1 MDRNSLLAFLL
12 IAVIIFMM
20 PEYYKL
26 VYPPSPPTDSL
37 VVVDNEK
44 RVRTMTPPVDK
55 TIPPPTYNKPDE
67 GAKEFTVNTNLYTAN
82 ISSINGGSMA
92 SFELHNYALND
103 SESVELIDSNNK
115 NNLILSFRSIDGED
129 ISLASGWISDN
140 EYDINVYDNKAS
152 ATFKRTVDGK
162 QITKTL
168 TFYPDKY
175 IIDMVVDLSAIQ
187 PWVSQGVSSVRWSG
201 GLPLTEPN
209 KKDEQTYYQA
219 IVFQGNETYSPKPK
233 DPSQAR
239 LERMDYPTDW
249 VAIRTKYFITALV
262 PKIQAP
268 GSEVLAIE
276 ENGNSR
282 YDVGVFFNVD
292 RPFLYALYLGPLE
305 YGRIKQ
311 LGNSLDQTMNFGW
324 AFIRPI
330 SKAVHWFLL
339 FLHNYIPNYGF
350 VLLFFSVFIKILVY
364 PLTNKSYVSTK
375 KMQAIQPMLNDLREK
390 HKNDQR
396 KFAQAQM
403 ALFKEH
409 GVNPLS
415 GCVPILLQ
423 MPLLF
428 ALFTV
433 FRSSIELRGAPFML
447 WINDLSRPDAVFD
460 LGINIPLYGS
470 QVAILPLLMGVTMF
484 IQMKL
489 TPTPQS
495 GGQQKFMMY
504 FMNGFF
510 VLIFNQFPSGLV
522 LYYTLFNVLTILQ
535 QKYLTPVST
544 TGGLEKKK
552 GG

>member
-26 VYPPSPPTDSL
+26 VYPPSPPADTL
-37 VVVDNEK
+37 IVDNERRIK
-44 RVRTMTPPVDK
+44 VVTPPVDK
-55 TIPPPTYNKPDE
+55 TTPPPSYDKPGE
-67 GAKEFTVNTNLYTAN
+67 EATVFTVITNLYTAN
-82 ISSINGGSMA
+82 ISSINGGSIA
-92 SFELHNYALND
+92 SFVLHNYALND
-103 SESVELIDSNNK
+103 SENVELIDNNNI
-115 NNLILSFRSIDGED
+115 NNLMVGFRSIDGD
-129 ISLASGWISDN
+129 DVSLVSGWISNND
-140 EYDINVYDNKAS
+140 YDINVYDNETTV
-152 ATFKRTVDGK
+152 TFKKTIDDK
-162 QITKTL
+162 QITKAL

-175 IIDMVVDLSAIQ
+175 IIDVSVDLSAIQ
-187 PWVSQGVSSVRWSG
+187 PQVSQGVSTVRWSG

-219 IVFQGNETYSPKPK
+219 MVFQGDETYSPKPK
-233 DPSQAR
+233 DPDEAR

-249 VAIRTKYFITALV
+249 IAIRTKYFITALV
-262 PKIQAP
+262 PKKPAP

-276 ENGNSR
+276 ENGNR
-282 YDVGVFFNVD
+282 RFDVGVFFNVD
-292 RPFLYALYLGPLE
+292 RPFFYALYLGPLE

-350 VLLFFSVFIKILVY
+350 VLIVFSVFIKILVY
-364 PLTNKSYVSTK
+364 PLTHKSYVSTK

-447 WINDLSRPDAVFD
+447 WISDLSRPDAVFD

-470 QVAILPLLMGVTMF
+470 QVAILPLLMGITMF

-510 VLIFNQFPSGLV
+510 ILIFNQFPSGLV

-535 QKYLTPVST
+535 QKYLTPSST
-544 TGGLEKKK
+544 LGGLDKKIS
-552 GG
+552 G

>member
-12 IAVIIFMM
+12 IAVIIFLM

-26 VYPPSPPTDSL
+26 VYPPQPFTDSL
-37 VVVDNEK
+37 FVDNEK
-44 RVRTMTPPVDK
+44 TVRAVAPSSEK
-55 TIPPPTYNKPDE
+55 TIPPPSYDNPGE
-67 GAKEFTVNTNLYTAN
+67 RAKEFSVITNLYSAN
-82 ISSINGGSMA
+82 ISSINGGSVS
-92 SFELHNYALND
+92 SFVLHNYALND
-103 SESVELIDSNNK
+103 SESVELIDNNNI
-115 NNLILSFRSIDGED
+115 NNLIVGFRSIDGED
-129 ISLASGWISDN
+129 VSLAGGWVSDN
-140 EYDINVYDNKAS
+140 DYDINVYNNETTV
-152 ATFKRTVDGK
+152 TFKKIVDDK
-162 QITKTL
+162 QITKAL

-175 IIDMVVDLSAIQ
+175 IIDMSVDLSAIQ
-187 PWVSQGVSSVRWSG
+187 PWVSQGISIVRWSG

-209 KKDEQTYYQA
+209 KNDELTYYEA
-219 IVFQGNETYSPKPK
+219 MVFQGDETYSPKPK
-233 DPSQAR
+233 DLSQAR

-262 PKIQAP
+262 PEKQAP
-268 GSEVLAIE
+268 GSEVFALE
-276 ENGNSR
+276 ENGNRR

-292 RPFLYALYLGPLE
+292 RPFLYTLYIGPLE
-305 YGRIKQ
+305 YGRIKN
-311 LGNSLDQTMNFGW
+311 LGKNLDQTMNFGW

-339 FLHNYIPNYGF
+339 FLNNYIPNYGF

-364 PLTNKSYVSTK
+364 PLTKKSYVSTK
-375 KMQAIQPMLNDLREK
+375 KMQAIQPLLNDLREK

-447 WINDLSRPDAVFD
+447 WISDLSRPDAVFD

-470 QVAILPLLMGVTMF
+470 QVAILPLLMGITMF
-484 IQMKL
+484 IQMKM

-495 GGQQKFMMY
+495 AGQQKFMLY

-535 QKYLTPVST
+535 QKYLTPQSAS
-544 TGGLEKKK
+544 GGIKK
-552 GG
+552 

>member
-26 VYPPSPPTDSL
+26 VYPPSPPADTL
-37 VVVDNEK
+37 IVDNERRIK
-44 RVRTMTPPVDK
+44 VVTPPVDK
-55 TIPPPTYNKPDE
+55 TTPPPSYDKPGE
-67 GAKEFTVNTNLYTAN
+67 EATVFTVITNLYTAN
-82 ISSINGGSMA
+82 ISSINGGSIA
-92 SFELHNYALND
+92 SFVLHNYALND
-103 SESVELIDSNNK
+103 SESVELIDNNNI
-115 NNLILSFRSIDGED
+115 NNLMVGFRSIDGD
-129 ISLASGWISDN
+129 DVSLVSGWISNND
-140 EYDINVYDNKAS
+140 YDINVYDNETTV
-152 ATFKRTVDGK
+152 TFKKTIDDK
-162 QITKTL
+162 QITKAL

-175 IIDMVVDLSAIQ
+175 IIDVSVDLSAIQ
-187 PWVSQGVSSVRWSG
+187 PQVSQGVSTVRWSG

-209 KKDEQTYYQA
+209 KNDEQTYYQA
-219 IVFQGNETYSPKPK
+219 MVFQGDETYSPKPK
-233 DPSQAR
+233 DLADAR

-249 VAIRTKYFITALV
+249 IAIRTKYFITALV
-262 PKIQAP
+262 PKKQAP

-276 ENGNSR
+276 ENGNR
-282 YDVGVFFNVD
+282 RFDVGVFFNVD
-292 RPFLYALYLGPLE
+292 RPFFYALYLGPLE

-350 VLLFFSVFIKILVY
+350 VLIVFSVFIKILVY
-364 PLTNKSYVSTK
+364 PLTHKSYVSTK

-447 WINDLSRPDAVFD
+447 WISDLSRPDAVFD

-470 QVAILPLLMGVTMF
+470 QVAILPLLMGITMF

-510 VLIFNQFPSGLV
+510 ILIFNQFPSGLV

-535 QKYLTPVST
+535 QKYLTPSST
-544 TGGLEKKK
+544 LGGLDKKIS
-552 GG
+552 G

>member
-12 IAVIIFMM
+12 IAVIIFLM

-26 VYPPSPPTDSL
+26 VYPPQPFTDSL
-37 VVVDNEK
+37 VVDNEK
-44 RVRTMTPPVDK
+44 MVRAVAPSSEK
-55 TIPPPTYNKPDE
+55 TIPPPSYDKPGE
-67 GAKEFTVNTNLYTAN
+67 GAREFSVITNLYSAN
-82 ISSINGGSMA
+82 ISSINGGSVS
-92 SFELHNYALND
+92 SFVLHNYALND
-103 SESVELIDSNNK
+103 SESVELIDNNNI
-115 NNLILSFRSIDGED
+115 NNLMVGFRSIDGED
-129 ISLASGWISDN
+129 VSLAGGWVSDN
-140 EYDINVYDNKAS
+140 DYDINVYNNETTV
-152 ATFKRTVDGK
+152 TFKKIVDDK
-162 QITKTL
+162 QITKAL

-175 IIDMVVDLSAIQ
+175 IIDMSVDLSAIQ
-187 PWVSQGVSSVRWSG
+187 PWVSQGVSTVRWSG

-209 KKDEQTYYQA
+209 KNDELTYYEA
-219 IVFQGNETYSPKPK
+219 MVFQGDETYYPKPK

-249 VAIRTKYFITALV
+249 VAIRTKYFISTLV
-262 PKIQAP
+262 PDKQAP

-276 ENGNSR
+276 ENGNRR
-282 YDVGVFFNVD
+282 YDVGLFFNVD
-292 RPFLYALYLGPLE
+292 RPFLCTLYIGPLE
-305 YGRIKQ
+305 YGRIKK
-311 LGNSLDQTMNFGW
+311 LGNNLDQTMNFGW

-350 VLLFFSVFIKILVY
+350 VLLVFSVFIKILVY
-364 PLTNKSYVSTK
+364 PLTKKSYVSTK
-375 KMQAIQPMLNDLREK
+375 KMQAIQPLLNDLREK

-447 WINDLSRPDAVFD
+447 WISDLSRPDAVFD

-470 QVAILPLLMGVTMF
+470 QVAILPLLMGITMF
-484 IQMKL
+484 IQMKM

-495 GGQQKFMMY
+495 AGQQKFMLY

-535 QKYLTPVST
+535 QKYLTPQSAS
-544 TGGLEKKK
+544 GGIKK
-552 GG
+552 

>member
-12 IAVIIFMM
+12 IAVIIFLM

-26 VYPPSPPTDSL
+26 VYPPPPPVDTL
-37 VVVDNEK
+37 VVDNETPI
-44 RVRTMTPPVDK
+44 RTIAPIIENTTPPQ
-55 TIPPPTYNKPDE
+55 PYNSIE
-67 GAKEFTVNTNLYTAN
+67 EVAQEFSVITDLYSAN
-82 ISSINGGSMA
+82 ISSKNGGSVA
-92 SFELHNYALND
+92 SFVLHNYALND
-103 SESVELIDSNNK
+103 SERVELIDHNNI
-115 NNLILSFRSIDGED
+115 NNLMVGFRSTDGED
-129 ISLASGWISDN
+129 ISLASGWVSDN
-140 EYDINVYDNKAS
+140 EYDINVYDNETTV
-152 ATFKRTVDGK
+152 TFKKTVNNK
-162 QITKTL
+162 QITKAL

-175 IIDMVVDLSAIQ
+175 IIDVSVDLSAIQ
-187 PWVSQGVSSVRWSG
+187 PWVSQGVSTVRWSG

-209 KKDEQTYYQA
+209 KSDENTYYEA
-219 IVFQGNETYSPKPK
+219 MVFQGDETYSPKPK
-233 DPSQAR
+233 DLAQAR

-249 VAIRTKYFITALV
+249 VAIRTKYFISALV
-262 PKIQAP
+262 PKKQAP
-268 GSEVLAIE
+268 GSEVLALE
-276 ENGNSR
+276 ENGNKSF
-282 YDVGVFFNVD
+282 DVGLFFKVD
-292 RPFLYALYLGPLE
+292 RPFSCSLYIGPLE
-305 YGRIKQ
+305 YGRIKK
-311 LGNSLDQTMNFGW
+311 LGENLDRTMNFGW

-350 VLLFFSVFIKILVY
+350 VLIVFSVFIKILVY
-364 PLTNKSYVSTK
+364 PLTNKSYASTK

-415 GCVPILLQ
+415 GCIPILLQ

-447 WINDLSRPDAVFD
+447 WISDLSRPDAVFD
-460 LGINIPLYGS
+460 LGINIPLYGN
-470 QVAILPLLMGVTMF
+470 QVAILPLLMGITMF
-484 IQMKL
+484 IQMKM

-495 GGQQKFMMY
+495 GGQQKFMLY

-535 QKYLTPVST
+535 QKYLIPQSSL
-544 TGGLEKKK
+544 GALKKK
-552 GG
+552 NSG

>member
-12 IAVIIFMM
+12 IAVIIFLM

-26 VYPPSPPTDSL
+26 VYPPQPFTDSL
-37 VVVDNEK
+37 FVDNEK
-44 RVRTMTPPVDK
+44 RVRTVTSSGEK
-55 TIPPPTYNKPDE
+55 TIPPPSYDRPGE
-67 GAKEFTVNTNLYTAN
+67 SAREFSVITNLYSAN
-82 ISSINGGSMA
+82 ISSINGGSIS
-92 SFELHNYALND
+92 SFVLHNYALND
-103 SESVELIDSNNK
+103 SESVELIDNNNI
-115 NNLILSFRSIDGED
+115 NNLIVGFRSIDGED
-129 ISLASGWISDN
+129 ISLASGWVSDN
-140 EYDINVYDNKAS
+140 DYDINVYNNETTV
-152 ATFKRTVDGK
+152 TFKKIVDDK
-162 QITKTL
+162 QITKAL

-175 IIDMVVDLSAIQ
+175 IIDMSVDLSAIQ
-187 PWVSQGVSSVRWSG
+187 PWVSQGVSTVRWSG

-209 KKDEQTYYQA
+209 KNDELTYYEA
-219 IVFQGNETYSPKPK
+219 MVFQGAATYSPKPK
-233 DPSQAR
+233 DLSQAR

-262 PKIQAP
+262 PEKQAP
-268 GSEVLAIE
+268 GSEVFALE
-276 ENGNSR
+276 ENGNRR
-282 YDVGVFFNVD
+282 YDVGVFFTVD
-292 RPFLYALYLGPLE
+292 RPFLYTLYIGPLE
-305 YGRIKQ
+305 YGRIKN
-311 LGNSLDQTMNFGW
+311 LGKNLDQTMNFGW

-339 FLHNYIPNYGF
+339 FLNNYIPNYGF

-364 PLTNKSYVSTK
+364 PLTKKSYVSTK
-375 KMQAIQPMLNDLREK
+375 KMQAIQPLLNDLREK

-470 QVAILPLLMGVTMF
+470 QVAILPLLMGITMF
-484 IQMKL
+484 IQMKM

-495 GGQQKFMMY
+495 AGQQKFMLY

-535 QKYLTPVST
+535 QKYLTPQSAS
-544 TGGLEKKK
+544 GGIKK
-552 GG
+552 

>member
-26 VYPPSPPTDSL
+26 VYPPSPPADTL
-37 VVVDNEK
+37 VVDSEK
-44 RVRTMTPPVDK
+44 RIKVVTPPVDK
-55 TIPPPTYNKPDE
+55 TTPPPSYDKPGED
-67 GAKEFTVNTNLYTAN
+67 ATVFTVITNLYTAN
-82 ISSINGGSMA
+82 ISSINGGSIA
-92 SFELHNYALND
+92 SFVLHNYALND
-103 SESVELIDSNNK
+103 SESVELIDNNNI
-115 NNLILSFRSIDGED
+115 NNLMVGFRSIDGD
-129 ISLASGWISDN
+129 DVSLVSGWISNND
-140 EYDINVYDNKAS
+140 YDINVYDNETTV
-152 ATFKRTVDGK
+152 TFKKTIDDK
-162 QITKTL
+162 QITKAL

-175 IIDMVVDLSAIQ
+175 IIDVSVDLSAIQ
-187 PWVSQGVSSVRWSG
+187 PQVSQGVSTVRWSG

-219 IVFQGNETYSPKPK
+219 MVFQGDETYSPKPK
-233 DPSQAR
+233 DPADAR

-249 VAIRTKYFITALV
+249 IAIRTKYFITALV
-262 PKIQAP
+262 PKKQAP

-276 ENGNSR
+276 ENGNRR
-282 YDVGVFFNVD
+282 YDIGVFFNVD
-292 RPFLYALYLGPLE
+292 RPFFYTLYVGPLE

-311 LGNSLDQTMNFGW
+311 LGNNLDQTMNFGW

-350 VLLFFSVFIKILVY
+350 VLLIFSVFIKILVY

-470 QVAILPLLMGVTMF
+470 QVAILPLLMGITMF

-535 QKYLTPVST
+535 QKYLTPGST
-544 TGGLEKKK
+544 LGGLYKKK
-552 GG
+552 SG

>member
-12 IAVIIFMM
+12 IAVIIFLM

-26 VYPPSPPTDSL
+26 VYPPQPFTDSL
-37 VVVDNEK
+37 FVDNEK
-44 RVRTMTPPVDK
+44 TVRAVAPSSEK
-55 TIPPPTYNKPDE
+55 TIPPPSYDKPGE
-67 GAKEFTVNTNLYTAN
+67 GAREFSVITNLYSAN
-82 ISSINGGSMA
+82 ISSINGGSVS
-92 SFELHNYALND
+92 SFVLHNYALND
-103 SESVELIDSNNK
+103 SESVELIDNNNI
-115 NNLILSFRSIDGED
+115 NNLIVGFRSTGGED
-129 ISLASGWISDN
+129 VSLAGGWVSDN
-140 EYDINVYDNKAS
+140 DYDINVYNNETTV
-152 ATFKRTVDGK
+152 TFKKIVDDK
-162 QITKTL
+162 QITKAL

-175 IIDMVVDLSAIQ
+175 IIDMSVDLSAIQ
-187 PWVSQGVSSVRWSG
+187 PWVSQGVSTVRWSG

-209 KKDEQTYYQA
+209 KNDELTYYEA
-219 IVFQGNETYSPKPK
+219 MVFQGDETYSPKPK
-233 DPSQAR
+233 DLSQAR

-262 PKIQAP
+262 PEKQAP
-268 GSEVLAIE
+268 GSEVFALE
-276 ENGNSR
+276 ENGNRR

-292 RPFLYALYLGPLE
+292 RPFLYTLYIGPLE
-305 YGRIKQ
+305 YGRIKN
-311 LGNSLDQTMNFGW
+311 LGKNLDQTMNFGW

-339 FLHNYIPNYGF
+339 FLNNYIPNYGF

-364 PLTNKSYVSTK
+364 PLTKKSYVSTK
-375 KMQAIQPMLNDLREK
+375 KMQAIQPLLNDLREK

-447 WINDLSRPDAVFD
+447 WISDLSRPDAVFD

-470 QVAILPLLMGVTMF
+470 QVAILPLLMGITMF
-484 IQMKL
+484 IQMKM

-495 GGQQKFMMY
+495 AGQQKFMLY

-535 QKYLTPVST
+535 QKYLTPQSAS
-544 TGGLEKKK
+544 GGIKK
-552 GG
+552 

>member
-26 VYPPSPPTDSL
+26 VYPPSPPADTL
-37 VVVDNEK
+37 IVDNERRIK
-44 RVRTMTPPVDK
+44 VVTPPVDK
-55 TIPPPTYNKPDE
+55 TTPPPSYDKPGED
-67 GAKEFTVNTNLYTAN
+67 ATVFTVITNLYTAN
-82 ISSINGGSMA
+82 ISSINGGSIA
-92 SFELHNYALND
+92 SFVLHNYALND
-103 SESVELIDSNNK
+103 SESVELIDNNNI
-115 NNLILSFRSIDGED
+115 NNLMVGFRSIDGD
-129 ISLASGWISDN
+129 DVSLVGGWISNND
-140 EYDINVYDNKAS
+140 YDINVYDNETTV
-152 ATFKRTVDGK
+152 TFKKTIDDK
-162 QITKTL
+162 QITKAL

-175 IIDMVVDLSAIQ
+175 IVDVSVDLSAIQ
-187 PWVSQGVSSVRWSG
+187 PWVSQGVSTVRWSG

-209 KKDEQTYYQA
+209 KNDEQTYYQA
-219 IVFQGNETYSPKPK
+219 MVFQGDETYSPKPK
-233 DPSQAR
+233 DPDEAR

-249 VAIRTKYFITALV
+249 IAIRTKYFITALV
-262 PKIQAP
+262 PKKPAP

-276 ENGNSR
+276 ESGNR
-282 YDVGVFFNVD
+282 RFDVGVFFNVD
-292 RPFLYALYLGPLE
+292 RPFFYALYLGPLE

-350 VLLFFSVFIKILVY
+350 VLIVFSVFIKILVY
-364 PLTNKSYVSTK
+364 PLTHKSYVSTK

-447 WINDLSRPDAVFD
+447 WISDLSRPDAVFD

-470 QVAILPLLMGVTMF
+470 QVAILPLLMGITMF

-510 VLIFNQFPSGLV
+510 ILIFNQFPSGLV

-535 QKYLTPVST
+535 QKYLTPSST
-544 TGGLEKKK
+544 LGGLDKKIS
-552 GG
+552 G

>member
-1 MDRNSLLAFLL
+1 M
-12 IAVIIFMM
+12 
-20 PEYYKL
+20 
-26 VYPPSPPTDSL
+26 
-37 VVVDNEK
+37 
-44 RVRTMTPPVDK
+44 
-55 TIPPPTYNKPDE
+55 
-67 GAKEFTVNTNLYTAN
+67 
-82 ISSINGGSMA
+82 
-92 SFELHNYALND
+92 
-103 SESVELIDSNNK
+103 
-115 NNLILSFRSIDGED
+115 
-129 ISLASGWISDN
+129 
-140 EYDINVYDNKAS
+140 
-152 ATFKRTVDGK
+152 
-162 QITKTL
+162 
-168 TFYPDKY
+168 
-175 IIDMVVDLSAIQ
+175 
-187 PWVSQGVSSVRWSG
+187 
-201 GLPLTEPN
+201 
-209 KKDEQTYYQA
+209 
-219 IVFQGNETYSPKPK
+219 VFQGDETYYPKPK

-249 VAIRTKYFITALV
+249 VAIRTKYFISALV
-262 PKIQAP
+262 PDKQAP

-276 ENGNSR
+276 ENGNRR
-282 YDVGVFFNVD
+282 YDVGLFFNVD
-292 RPFLYALYLGPLE
+292 RPFLYTLYIGPLE
-305 YGRIKQ
+305 YGRIKK
-311 LGNSLDQTMNFGW
+311 LGKNLDQTMNFGW

-350 VLLFFSVFIKILVY
+350 VLLVFSVFIKILVY
-364 PLTNKSYVSTK
+364 PLTKKSYVSTK
-375 KMQAIQPMLNDLREK
+375 KMQAIQPLLNDLREK

-447 WINDLSRPDAVFD
+447 WISDLSRPDAVFD

-470 QVAILPLLMGVTMF
+470 QVAILPLLMGITMF
-484 IQMKL
+484 IQMKM

-495 GGQQKFMMY
+495 AGQQKFMLY

-535 QKYLTPVST
+535 QKYLTPQSAS
-544 TGGLEKKK
+544 GGIKK
-552 GG
+552 

>member
-1 MDRNSLLAFLL
+1 M
-12 IAVIIFMM
+12 
-20 PEYYKL
+20 
-26 VYPPSPPTDSL
+26 
-37 VVVDNEK
+37 
-44 RVRTMTPPVDK
+44 VR
-55 TIPPPTYNKPDE
+55 
-67 GAKEFTVNTNLYTAN
+67 TNLYTAE
-82 ISSINGGSMA
+82 ISTTNGGSVG
-92 SFELHNYALND
+92 SFVLHNYALND
-103 SESVELIDSNNK
+103 TESVELIDNNNI
-115 NNLILSFRSIDGED
+115 NNLLVSFRSTEGED
-129 ISLASGWISDN
+129 VSLSSGWTTDN
-140 EYDINVYDNKAS
+140 DYDLDVYRNEITVTFHNMFDN
-152 ATFKRTVDGK
+152 K
-162 QITKTL
+162 QITKAL

-175 IIDMVVDLSAIQ
+175 IIDINVDLSTIQ
-187 PWVSQGVSSVRWSG
+187 HQVSQGVTTVSWPG

-209 KKDEQTYYQA
+209 KKEEHIYYQA
-219 IVFQGNETYSPKPK
+219 MLFQGDEIYTPKPK
-233 DPSQAR
+233 KLVQAK

-249 VAIRTKYFITALV
+249 VAIRTKYFISALV
-262 PKIQAP
+262 PKKQAP

-276 ENGNSR
+276 ENDNIL
-282 YDVGVFFNVD
+282 YNVGMYFEVD
-292 RPFLYALYLGPLE
+292 RPFSSTLYLGPLE
-305 YGRIKQ
+305 YERIKL
-311 LGNSLDQTMNFGW
+311 LGRNLDRTMNFGW

-330 SKAVHWFLL
+330 SKIVHWFLL
-339 FLHNYIPNYGF
+339 FLYKYIPNYGF
-350 VLLFFSVFIKILVY
+350 VLLVFSVFVKILVY
-364 PLTNKSYVSTK
+364 PLTNKSYTSTK

-433 FRSSIELRGAPFML
+433 FRSSIELRGAPFIL

-460 LGINIPLYGS
+460 LGINIPLYGA

-484 IQMKL
+484 IQMKS

-522 LYYTLFNVLTILQ
+522 LYYTLFNILTILQ
-535 QKYLTPVST
+535 QKYLTPQSNLKDIVQ
-544 TGGLEKKK
+544 KK

>member
-12 IAVIIFMM
+12 IAVIIFLM

-26 VYPPSPPTDSL
+26 VYPPQPFTDSL
-37 VVVDNEK
+37 FVDNEK
-44 RVRTMTPPVDK
+44 TVRAVAPSSEK
-55 TIPPPTYNKPDE
+55 TIPPPSYDKPGE
-67 GAKEFTVNTNLYTAN
+67 SAREFSVITNLYSAN
-82 ISSINGGSMA
+82 ISSINGGSIS
-92 SFELHNYALND
+92 SFVLHNYALND
-103 SESVELIDSNNK
+103 SESVELIDNNNI
-115 NNLILSFRSIDGED
+115 NNLIVGFRSIDGED
-129 ISLASGWISDN
+129 VSLAGGWVSDN
-140 EYDINVYDNKAS
+140 DYDINVYDS
-152 ATFKRTVDGK
+152 ETTVTFKKIVDDK
-162 QITKTL
+162 QITKAL

-175 IIDMVVDLSAIQ
+175 IIDMSVDLSAIQ
-187 PWVSQGVSSVRWSG
+187 PWVSQGVSTVRWSG

-209 KKDEQTYYQA
+209 KNDELTYYEA
-219 IVFQGNETYSPKPK
+219 MVFQGDETYSPKPK
-233 DPSQAR
+233 DLSQAR

-262 PKIQAP
+262 PEKQAP
-268 GSEVLAIE
+268 GSEVFALE
-276 ENGNSR
+276 ENGNRR
-282 YDVGVFFNVD
+282 YDVGLFFNVD
-292 RPFLYALYLGPLE
+292 RPFLYTLYIGPLE
-305 YGRIKQ
+305 YGRIKK
-311 LGNSLDQTMNFGW
+311 LGNNLDQTMNFGW

-350 VLLFFSVFIKILVY
+350 VLLVFSVFIKILVY
-364 PLTNKSYVSTK
+364 PLTKKSYVSTK
-375 KMQAIQPMLNDLREK
+375 KMQAIQPLLNDLREK

-447 WINDLSRPDAVFD
+447 WISDLSRPDAVFD

-470 QVAILPLLMGVTMF
+470 QVAILPLLMGITMF
-484 IQMKL
+484 IQMKM

-495 GGQQKFMMY
+495 AGQQKFMLY

-535 QKYLTPVST
+535 QKYLTPQSAS
-544 TGGLEKKK
+544 GGIKK
-552 GG
+552 

>member
-12 IAVIIFMM
+12 IAVIIFLM

-26 VYPPSPPTDSL
+26 VYPPQPFTDSL
-37 VVVDNEK
+37 VVDNEK
-44 RVRTMTPPVDK
+44 MVRAVAPSSEK
-55 TIPPPTYNKPDE
+55 TIPPPSYDNPGE
-67 GAKEFTVNTNLYTAN
+67 RAKEFSVITNLYSAN
-82 ISSINGGSMA
+82 ISSINGGSVS
-92 SFELHNYALND
+92 SFVLHNYALND
-103 SESVELIDSNNK
+103 SESVELIDNNNI
-115 NNLILSFRSIDGED
+115 NNLIVGFRSIDGED
-129 ISLASGWISDN
+129 VSLAGGWVSDN
-140 EYDINVYDNKAS
+140 DYDINVYNNETTV
-152 ATFKRTVDGK
+152 TFKKIVDDK
-162 QITKTL
+162 QITKAL

-175 IIDMVVDLSAIQ
+175 IIDMSVDLSAIQ
-187 PWVSQGVSSVRWSG
+187 PWVSQGVSTVRWSG

-209 KKDEQTYYQA
+209 KNDELTYYEA
-219 IVFQGNETYSPKPK
+219 MVFQGDETYSPKPK
-233 DPSQAR
+233 DLSQAR

-262 PKIQAP
+262 PEKQAP
-268 GSEVLAIE
+268 GSEVFALE
-276 ENGNSR
+276 ENGNRR

-292 RPFLYALYLGPLE
+292 RPFLYTLYIGPLE
-305 YGRIKQ
+305 YGRIKN
-311 LGNSLDQTMNFGW
+311 LGKNLDQTMNFGW

-339 FLHNYIPNYGF
+339 FLNNYIPNYGF

-364 PLTNKSYVSTK
+364 PLTKKSYVSTK
-375 KMQAIQPMLNDLREK
+375 KMQAIQPLLNDLREK

-447 WINDLSRPDAVFD
+447 WISDLSRPDAVFD

-470 QVAILPLLMGVTMF
+470 QVAILPLLMGITMF
-484 IQMKL
+484 IQMKM

-495 GGQQKFMMY
+495 AGQQKFMLY

-535 QKYLTPVST
+535 QKYLTPQSAS
-544 TGGLEKKK
+544 GGIKK
-552 GG
+552 

>member
-26 VYPPSPPTDSL
+26 VYPPSPPADTL
-37 VVVDNEK
+37 IVDNEK
-44 RVRTMTPPVDK
+44 RIKVVTPPVDK
-55 TIPPPTYNKPDE
+55 TTPPPSYDKPGED
-67 GAKEFTVNTNLYTAN
+67 ATVFTVITNLYTAN
-82 ISSINGGSMA
+82 ISSINGGSIA
-92 SFELHNYALND
+92 SFVLHNYALND
-103 SESVELIDSNNK
+103 SESVELIDNNNI
-115 NNLILSFRSIDGED
+115 NNLMVGFRSIDGD
-129 ISLASGWISDN
+129 DVSLVGGWISNND
-140 EYDINVYDNKAS
+140 YDINVYDNETTV
-152 ATFKRTVDGK
+152 TFKKTIDDK
-162 QITKTL
+162 QITKAL

-175 IIDMVVDLSAIQ
+175 IVDVSVDLSAIQ
-187 PWVSQGVSSVRWSG
+187 PWVSQGVSTVHWSG

-219 IVFQGNETYSPKPK
+219 MVFQGDETYSPKPK
-233 DPSQAR
+233 DPADAR

-262 PKIQAP
+262 PKKQAP

-276 ENGNSR
+276 ENGNRR
-282 YDVGVFFNVD
+282 YDIGVFFNVD
-292 RPFLYALYLGPLE
+292 RPFFYTLYVGPLE

-311 LGNSLDQTMNFGW
+311 LGNNLDQTMNFGW

-350 VLLFFSVFIKILVY
+350 VLLVFSVFIKILVY

-470 QVAILPLLMGVTMF
+470 QVAILPLLMGITMF

-535 QKYLTPVST
+535 QKYLTPSPT
-544 TGGLEKKK
+544 PGGLYKKK

>member
-12 IAVIIFMM
+12 IAVIIFLM

-26 VYPPSPPTDSL
+26 VYPPQPFTDSL
-37 VVVDNEK
+37 FVDNEK
-44 RVRTMTPPVDK
+44 TVRAVAPSSEK
-55 TIPPPTYNKPDE
+55 TIPPPSYDKPGE
-67 GAKEFTVNTNLYTAN
+67 GAREFSVITNLYSAN
-82 ISSINGGSMA
+82 ISSINGGSVS
-92 SFELHNYALND
+92 SFVLHNYALND
-103 SESVELIDSNNK
+103 SESVELIDNNNI
-115 NNLILSFRSIDGED
+115 NNLIVGFRSIDGED
-129 ISLASGWISDN
+129 VSLAGGWVSDN
-140 EYDINVYDNKAS
+140 DYDINVYNNETTV
-152 ATFKRTVDGK
+152 TFKKIVDDK
-162 QITKTL
+162 QITKAL

-175 IIDMVVDLSAIQ
+175 IIDMSVDLSAIQ
-187 PWVSQGVSSVRWSG
+187 PWVSQGVSTVRWSG

-209 KKDEQTYYQA
+209 KNDELTYYEA
-219 IVFQGNETYSPKPK
+219 MVFQGDETYSPKPK
-233 DPSQAR
+233 DLSQAR

-262 PKIQAP
+262 PEKQAP
-268 GSEVLAIE
+268 GSEVFALE
-276 ENGNSR
+276 ENGNRR

-292 RPFLYALYLGPLE
+292 RPFLYTLYIGPLE
-305 YGRIKQ
+305 YGRIKN
-311 LGNSLDQTMNFGW
+311 LGKNLDQTMNFGW

-339 FLHNYIPNYGF
+339 FLNNYIPNYGF

-364 PLTNKSYVSTK
+364 PLTKKSYVSTK
-375 KMQAIQPMLNDLREK
+375 KMQAIQPLLNDLREK

-447 WINDLSRPDAVFD
+447 WISDLSRPDAVFD

-470 QVAILPLLMGVTMF
+470 QVAILPLLMGITMF
-484 IQMKL
+484 IQMKM

-495 GGQQKFMMY
+495 AGQQKFMLY

-535 QKYLTPVST
+535 QKYLTPQSAS
-544 TGGLEKKK
+544 GGIKK
-552 GG
+552 

>member
-12 IAVIIFMM
+12 IAVIIFLM

-26 VYPPSPPTDSL
+26 VYPPPPPVDTL
-37 VVVDNEK
+37 VVDNETPI
-44 RVRTMTPPVDK
+44 RTIAPIIENTTPP
-55 TIPPPTYNKPDE
+55 PPYNNAE
-67 GAKEFTVNTNLYTAN
+67 EVAQEFSVITDLYSAN
-82 ISSINGGSMA
+82 ISSKNGGSVA
-92 SFELHNYALND
+92 SFVLHNYALND
-103 SESVELIDSNNK
+103 SERVELIDHNNI
-115 NNLILSFRSIDGED
+115 NNLMVSFRSTDGED
-129 ISLASGWISDN
+129 ISLASGWASDN
-140 EYDINVYDNKAS
+140 EYDINVYDNETTV
-152 ATFKRTVDGK
+152 TFKKTVNNK
-162 QITKTL
+162 QITKAL

-175 IIDMVVDLSAIQ
+175 IIDVSVDLSAIQ
-187 PWVSQGVSSVRWSG
+187 PWVSQGVSTVRWSG

-209 KKDEQTYYQA
+209 KSDENTYYEA
-219 IVFQGNETYSPKPK
+219 MVFQGDETYSPKPK
-233 DPSQAR
+233 DLAQAR

-249 VAIRTKYFITALV
+249 VAIRTKYFISALV
-262 PKIQAP
+262 PKKQAP
-268 GSEVLAIE
+268 GSEVLALE
-276 ENGNSR
+276 ENGNKSF
-282 YDVGVFFNVD
+282 DVGLFFKVD
-292 RPFLYALYLGPLE
+292 RPFSCSLYIGPLE
-305 YGRIKQ
+305 YGRIKK
-311 LGNSLDQTMNFGW
+311 LGENLDRTMNFGW

-350 VLLFFSVFIKILVY
+350 VLIVFSVFIKILVY
-364 PLTNKSYVSTK
+364 PLTNKSYASTK

-415 GCVPILLQ
+415 GCIPILLQ

-447 WINDLSRPDAVFD
+447 WISDLSRPDAVFD
-460 LGINIPLYGS
+460 LGINIPLYGN
-470 QVAILPLLMGVTMF
+470 QVAILPLLMGITMF
-484 IQMKL
+484 IQMKM

-495 GGQQKFMMY
+495 GGQQKFMLY

-535 QKYLTPVST
+535 QKYLIPQSSL
-544 TGGLEKKK
+544 GALKKK
-552 GG
+552 NSG

>member
-20 PEYYKL
+20 PEYYKF
-26 VYPPSPPTDSL
+26 VYPPSPPADTL
-37 VVVDNEK
+37 IVDNERRIK
-44 RVRTMTPPVDK
+44 VVTPPVDK
-55 TIPPPTYNKPDE
+55 TTPPPSYDKPGE
-67 GAKEFTVNTNLYTAN
+67 EATVFTVITNLYTAN
-82 ISSINGGSMA
+82 ISSINGGSIA
-92 SFELHNYALND
+92 SFVLHNYALND
-103 SESVELIDSNNK
+103 SESVELIDNNNI
-115 NNLILSFRSIDGED
+115 NNLMVGFRSIDGD
-129 ISLASGWISDN
+129 DVSLVSGWISNND
-140 EYDINVYDNKAS
+140 YDINVYDNETTV
-152 ATFKRTVDGK
+152 TFKKTIDDK
-162 QITKTL
+162 QITKAL

-175 IIDMVVDLSAIQ
+175 IVDVSVDLSAIQ
-187 PWVSQGVSSVRWSG
+187 PWVSQGVSTVRWSG

-209 KKDEQTYYQA
+209 KNDEQTYYQA
-219 IVFQGNETYSPKPK
+219 MVFQGDETYSPKPK
-233 DPSQAR
+233 DPDEAR

-249 VAIRTKYFITALV
+249 IAIRTKYFITALV
-262 PKIQAP
+262 PKKPAP

-276 ENGNSR
+276 ENGNR
-282 YDVGVFFNVD
+282 RFDVGVFFNVD
-292 RPFLYALYLGPLE
+292 RPFFYALYLGPLE

-350 VLLFFSVFIKILVY
+350 VLIVFSVFIKILVY
-364 PLTNKSYVSTK
+364 PLTHKSYVSTK

-447 WINDLSRPDAVFD
+447 WISDLSRPDAVFD

-470 QVAILPLLMGVTMF
+470 QVAILPLLMGITMF

-510 VLIFNQFPSGLV
+510 ILIFNQFPSGLV

-535 QKYLTPVST
+535 QKYLTPSST
-544 TGGLEKKK
+544 LGGLDKKK
-552 GG
+552 SG

>member
-12 IAVIIFMM
+12 IAVIIFLM

-26 VYPPSPPTDSL
+26 VYPPQPFTDSL
-37 VVVDNEK
+37 FVDNEK
-44 RVRTMTPPVDK
+44 TVRAVAPSSEK
-55 TIPPPTYNKPDE
+55 TIPPPSYDKPGE
-67 GAKEFTVNTNLYTAN
+67 GAREFSVITNLYSAN
-82 ISSINGGSMA
+82 ISSINGGSVS
-92 SFELHNYALND
+92 SFVLHNYALND
-103 SESVELIDSNNK
+103 SESVELIDNNNI
-115 NNLILSFRSIDGED
+115 NNLIVGFRSIDGED
-129 ISLASGWISDN
+129 VSLAGGWVSDN
-140 EYDINVYDNKAS
+140 DYDINVYNNETTV
-152 ATFKRTVDGK
+152 TFKKIVDDK
-162 QITKTL
+162 QITKAL

-175 IIDMVVDLSAIQ
+175 IIDMSVDLSAIQ
-187 PWVSQGVSSVRWSG
+187 PWVSQGVSTVRGSG

-209 KKDEQTYYQA
+209 KNDELTYYEA
-219 IVFQGNETYSPKPK
+219 MVFQGDETYSPKPK
-233 DPSQAR
+233 DLSQAR

-262 PKIQAP
+262 PEKQAP
-268 GSEVLAIE
+268 GSEVFALE
-276 ENGNSR
+276 ENGNRR

-292 RPFLYALYLGPLE
+292 RPFLYTLYIGPLE
-305 YGRIKQ
+305 YGRIKN
-311 LGNSLDQTMNFGW
+311 LGKNLDQTMNFGW

-339 FLHNYIPNYGF
+339 FLNNYIPNYGF

-364 PLTNKSYVSTK
+364 PLTKKSYVSTK
-375 KMQAIQPMLNDLREK
+375 KMQAIQPLLNDLREK

-447 WINDLSRPDAVFD
+447 WISDLSRPDAVFD

-470 QVAILPLLMGVTMF
+470 QVAILPLLMGITMF
-484 IQMKL
+484 IQMKM

-495 GGQQKFMMY
+495 AGQQKFMLY

-535 QKYLTPVST
+535 QKYLTPQSAS
-544 TGGLEKKK
+544 GGIKK
-552 GG
+552 

>member
-26 VYPPSPPTDSL
+26 VYPPSPPADTL
-37 VVVDNEK
+37 IVDNERRIK
-44 RVRTMTPPVDK
+44 VVTPPVDK
-55 TIPPPTYNKPDE
+55 TTPPPSYDKPGED
-67 GAKEFTVNTNLYTAN
+67 ATVFTVITNLYTAN
-82 ISSINGGSMA
+82 ISSINGGSIA
-92 SFELHNYALND
+92 SFVLHNYALND
-103 SESVELIDSNNK
+103 SESVELIDNNNI
-115 NNLILSFRSIDGED
+115 NNLMVGFRSIDGD
-129 ISLASGWISDN
+129 DVSLVGGWISNND
-140 EYDINVYDNKAS
+140 YDINVYDNETTV
-152 ATFKRTVDGK
+152 TFKKTIDDK
-162 QITKTL
+162 QITKAL

-175 IIDMVVDLSAIQ
+175 IVDVSVDLSAIQ
-187 PWVSQGVSSVRWSG
+187 PWVSQGVSTVHWSG

-219 IVFQGNETYSPKPK
+219 MVFQGDETYSPKPK
-233 DPSQAR
+233 DPADAR

-249 VAIRTKYFITALV
+249 IAIRTKYFITALV
-262 PKIQAP
+262 PKKQAP

-276 ENGNSR
+276 ENGNR
-282 YDVGVFFNVD
+282 RFDVGVFFNVD
-292 RPFLYALYLGPLE
+292 RPFFYALYLGPLE

-311 LGNSLDQTMNFGW
+311 LGNNLDQTMNFGW

-350 VLLFFSVFIKILVY
+350 VLIVFSVFIKILVY

-447 WINDLSRPDAVFD
+447 WISDLSRPDAVFD

-470 QVAILPLLMGVTMF
+470 QGAILPLLMGITMF

-489 TPTPQS
+489 TPTPQT

-510 VLIFNQFPSGLV
+510 ILIFNQFPSGLV

-535 QKYLTPVST
+535 QKYLTPSST
-544 TGGLEKKK
+544 LGGLDKKIS
-552 GG
+552 G

>member
-12 IAVIIFMM
+12 IAVIIFLM

-26 VYPPSPPTDSL
+26 VYPPQPFTDSL
-37 VVVDNEK
+37 FVDNEK
-44 RVRTMTPPVDK
+44 TVRAVAPSSEK
-55 TIPPPTYNKPDE
+55 TIPPPSYDKPGE
-67 GAKEFTVNTNLYTAN
+67 GAREFSVITNLYSAN
-82 ISSINGGSMA
+82 ISSINGGSIS
-92 SFELHNYALND
+92 SFVLHNYALND
-103 SESVELIDSNNK
+103 SESVELIDNNNI
-115 NNLILSFRSIDGED
+115 NNLIVGFRSIDGED
-129 ISLASGWISDN
+129 VSLAGGWVSDN
-140 EYDINVYDNKAS
+140 DYDINVYNNETTV
-152 ATFKRTVDGK
+152 TFKKIVDDK
-162 QITKTL
+162 QITKAL

-175 IIDMVVDLSAIQ
+175 IIDMSVDLSAIQ
-187 PWVSQGVSSVRWSG
+187 PWVSQGVSTVRWSG

-209 KKDEQTYYQA
+209 KNDELTYYEA
-219 IVFQGNETYSPKPK
+219 MVFQGDETYSPKPK
-233 DPSQAR
+233 DLSQAR

-262 PKIQAP
+262 PEKQAP
-268 GSEVLAIE
+268 GSEVFALE
-276 ENGNSR
+276 ENGNRR

-292 RPFLYALYLGPLE
+292 RPFLYTLYIGPLE
-305 YGRIKQ
+305 YGRIKN
-311 LGNSLDQTMNFGW
+311 LGKNLDQTMNFGW

-339 FLHNYIPNYGF
+339 FLNNYIPNYGF

-364 PLTNKSYVSTK
+364 PLTKKSYVSTK
-375 KMQAIQPMLNDLREK
+375 KMQAIQPLLNDLREK

-447 WINDLSRPDAVFD
+447 WISDLSRPDAVFD

-470 QVAILPLLMGVTMF
+470 QVAILPLLMGITMF
-484 IQMKL
+484 IQMKM

-495 GGQQKFMMY
+495 AGQQKFMLY

-535 QKYLTPVST
+535 QKYLTPQSAS
-544 TGGLEKKK
+544 GGIKK
-552 GG
+552 

>member
-12 IAVIIFMM
+12 IAVIIFLM

-26 VYPPSPPTDSL
+26 VYPTPQGADSL
-37 VVVDNEK
+37 TVDSEESVNAVQRPVE
-44 RVRTMTPPVDK
+44 TITPPP
-55 TIPPPTYNKPDE
+55 IYNSS
-67 GAKEFTVNTNLYTAN
+67 GLTAKSFIVRTNLYTAE
-82 ISSINGGSMA
+82 ISTTNGGSVG
-92 SFELHNYALND
+92 SFVLHNYALND
-103 SESVELIDSNNK
+103 TESVELIDNNNI
-115 NNLILSFRSIDGED
+115 NNLLVSFRSTEGED
-129 ISLASGWISDN
+129 VSLSSGWTTDN
-140 EYDINVYDNKAS
+140 DYDLDVYRNEITVTFHNMFDN
-152 ATFKRTVDGK
+152 K
-162 QITKTL
+162 QITKAL
-168 TFYPDKY
+168 TFYPDNY
-175 IIDMVVDLSAIQ
+175 IIDINVDLSTIQ
-187 PWVSQGVSSVRWSG
+187 HQVSQGVTTVSWPG

-209 KKDEQTYYQA
+209 KKDEHIYYQA
-219 IVFQGNETYSPKPK
+219 MLFQGDEIYTPKPK
-233 DPSQAR
+233 KLVQAK

-249 VAIRTKYFITALV
+249 VAIRTKYFISALV
-262 PKIQAP
+262 PKKQAP

-276 ENGNSR
+276 ENDNIL
-282 YDVGVFFNVD
+282 YNVGMYFEVD
-292 RPFLYALYLGPLE
+292 RPFSSTLYLGPLE
-305 YGRIKQ
+305 YERIKL
-311 LGNSLDQTMNFGW
+311 LGRNLDRTMNFGW

-330 SKAVHWFLL
+330 SKIVHWFLL
-339 FLHNYIPNYGF
+339 FLYKYIPNYGF
-350 VLLFFSVFIKILVY
+350 VLLVFSVFVKILVY
-364 PLTNKSYVSTK
+364 PLTNKSYTSTK

-433 FRSSIELRGAPFML
+433 FRSSIELRGAPFIL

-460 LGINIPLYGS
+460 LGINIPLYGA

-484 IQMKL
+484 IQMKS

-522 LYYTLFNVLTILQ
+522 LYYTLFNILTILQ
-535 QKYLTPVST
+535 QKYLTPQSNLKDIVQ
-544 TGGLEKKK
+544 KK

>member
-12 IAVIIFMM
+12 IAVIIFLM

-26 VYPPSPPTDSL
+26 VYPPPAGADSL
-37 VVVDNEK
+37 IVDSEE
-44 RVRTMTPPVDK
+44 RVKAVPPPVES
-55 TIPPPTYNKPDE
+55 PKPLPSPDRLSE
-67 GAKEFTVNTNLYTAN
+67 GARFFSVRTNLYTAE
-82 ISSINGGSMA
+82 ISTTNGGSIR
-92 SFELHNYALND
+92 SFLLHNYALND
-103 SESVELIDSNNK
+103 TESVDLIDNNNI
-115 NNLILSFRSIDGED
+115 NNLVVSFRSVEGED
-129 ISLASGWISDN
+129 VSLSGGWTVDN
-140 EYDINVYDNKAS
+140 DYDINVYDRETTV
-152 ATFKRTVDGK
+152 TFHRVLDDK

-175 IIDMVVDLSAIQ
+175 IIDMSVDLSVLGAL
-187 PWVSQGVSSVRWSG
+187 VSQGVSTLGWHG

-233 DPSQAR
+233 DLAQAR

-249 VAIRTKYFITALV
+249 IAIRTKYFISALV
-262 PKIQAP
+262 PKKQAP

-276 ENGNSR
+276 ENGNKR
-282 YDVGVFFNVD
+282 YDMGIFFNID
-292 RPFLYALYLGPLE
+292 RPFLSTLYIGPLE
-305 YGRIKQ
+305 YGRIKR
-311 LGNSLDQTMNFGW
+311 LGNNLDQTMNFGW

-330 SKAVHWFLL
+330 SKLVHWFLL
-339 FLHNYIPNYGF
+339 FLYKYIPNYGF
-350 VLLFFSVFIKILVY
+350 VLLVFSVLIKILVY

-470 QVAILPLLMGVTMF
+470 QVAILPLLMGITMF
-484 IQMKL
+484 IQMKS
-489 TPTPQS
+489 TPMPQS

-535 QKYLTPVST
+535 QKYLTPQSR
-544 TGGLEKKK
+544 LEGIVKKNS
-552 GG
+552 G